1 MLSLYDIYNN
11 VITDN
16 SLGLGLRGSESSL
29 IDEMAEKGLGEDS
42 GVSGRKG
49 NLKWP
54 LVEAA

>member
-29 IDEMAEKGLGEDS
+29 IDEMAETFGPLEHREGLGRGLRSEWQE
-42 GVSGRKG
+42 R
-49 NLKWP
+49 
-54 LVEAA
+54 